1 MFPFSAA
8 KLLPSTFITFVHSFP
23 LSVQNQTTTLTAL
36 SVWLLLVRS
45 GYTNV
50 HKLRKHKEIGAWR
63 RRGPVY
69 QPVTG
74 KR

>member
-8 KLLPSTFITFVHSFP
+8 KLLPSTFITFVHSFL
-23 LSVQNQTTTLTAL
+23 LSVQNQTTTITAL
-36 SVWLLLVRS
+36 SVWLVLVAS

-63 RRGPVY
+63 RRGLVY